1 MKSSSIAFVGL
12 IKKARAIVYGD
23 ALMTSIRKQRVHA
36 VLISSGA
43 SDRTRKQLV
52 DKCTFYHVPV
62 MHVAADTQLFV
73 CEDKIVAALGVTQ
86 RTMALRLIDEE
97 MREDYAKET
106 GSTSQQ

>member
-23 ALMTSIRKQRVHA
+23 ALMASIRKQRVYA

-43 SDRTRKQLV
+43 SERTKKQLV
-52 DKCTFYHVPV
+52 DKCTYYHVPV
-62 MHVAADTQLFV
+62 MHVAAESKLFV
-73 CEDKIVAALGVTQ
+73 YEDKIVAALGVTQ
-86 RTMALRLIDEE
+86 RSMALRLIEEE